1 MKISR
6 RPNSRASSENAPGPR
21 KAIAVVIAMT
31 SMIAALLSKRF
42 AGGAGIHERAYPIVP
57 STTMTL
63 VAGVSI
69 PTRRQIP
76 PDNPSTTATNV
87 IHVSLCQSLRY
98 AEPCIN
104 KVEPATTLKS
114 SRPTPGNPA
123 GKVENNLCRAS
134 LPNTYVFQ
142 KKPHPI
148 LVDFDC
154 QRISRL
160 GYLQILL

>member
-31 SMIAALLSKRF
+31 SMIATLLSKRF
-42 AGGAGIHERAYPIVP
+42 AVGAGIHERAYPIVP

-69 PTRRQIP
+69 PKRKQIP
-76 PDNPSTTATNV
+76 PENASTTATNV
-87 IHVSLCQSLRY
+87 INVSLCQSLRY

-104 KVEPATTLKS
+104 MVEPATTLKS

-123 GKVENNLCRAS
+123 VKGENNLCKAS
-134 LPNTYVFQ
+134 LPNTNVFQ
-142 KKPHPI
+142 DRPLQI
-148 LVDFDC
+148 LVDYES
-154 QRISRL
+154 Q
-160 GYLQILL
+160 LL